1 MDALEQKYNDTLTR
15 LYGKLQA
22 FHRVGSDAYK
32 PGLDNVR
39 SLAAIFG
46 NPHQKFRTIHVGGT
60 NGKGSTSHLL
70 AAILSA
76 SGYKTGLYT
85 SPHLIDFNERIRID
99 GKPISHKDVIKFVER
114 FESFETEVDPSFF
127 EFATIMA
134 FDYFARN
141 KVDVA
146 IIEVGLGGRLDAT
159 NIITPDLSIVTN
171 ISLDHTAILGDTL
184 EKIAAEKAG
193 IFKCSIPAIVG
204 EATESLREVF
214 EKKTNS
220 VACPLYFAADHKMFD
235 SIELIG
241 DTLLYNNTLWGDI
254 ESCLTGDCQQF
265 NAATVLLALE
275 ILKEKYKLISEKSVK
290 EGFLNV
296 CQSTGLMARW
306 MKITNT
312 PTTICDT
319 GHNVGAWQYLGPRLT
334 EIAGNGHLRM
344 VVGFVRDKDYS
355 TILKMMPKNAE
366 YYIVTPPI
374 ERAASLD
381 DVVGAAKAC
390 DLNVVYAG
398 TAVEGYK
405 KALADSG
412 EGDTIFVGGSTFVV
426 AEMLAL
432 KR

>member
-1 MDALEQKYNDTLTR
+1 MDAIEKKYNDTLNR

-32 PGLDNVR
+32 PGLDNVK
-39 SLAAIFG
+39 SLSAMFG
-46 NPHQKFRTIHVGGT
+46 NPHYKFRTIHVGGT

-70 AAILSA
+70 AAIFSA
-76 SGYKTGLYT
+76 AGYKTGLYT
-85 SPHLIDFNERIRID
+85 SPHLVDFNERIRID
-99 GKPISHKDVIKFVER
+99 GRPISHKDVIEFVDR
-114 FESFETEVDPSFF
+114 FESFHTEVDPSFF

-159 NIITPDLSIVTN
+159 NIITPELSIVTN

-204 EATESLREVF
+204 EATESLRGVF
-214 EKKTNS
+214 EKKANS
-220 VACPLYFAADHKMFD
+220 VGCPLYFAADHKMFD

-241 DTLLYNNTLWGDI
+241 DTLLYNNTIWGDI
-254 ESCLTGDCQQF
+254 ESCLTGDCQHL

-306 MKITNT
+306 MKVTNT

-334 EIAGNGHLRM
+334 EIAGNSHLRM

-355 TILKMMPKNAE
+355 TILKMMPKNVE

-381 DVVGAAKAC
+381 DMVGAAKAC

-426 AEMLAL
+426 AEILAL
-432 KR
+432 KN